1 MLTIIAN
8 QINFVPLLLLK
19 RWVDQSKYDL
29 DTARSLYRA
38 KRYIYTIFMCH
49 LAIEKILKALVV
61 KQTGQPPPKTHNLIN
76 LMKLGNAKLTDEQV
90 KFVSRL
96 SLAGIVTRYPDE
108 LNQGSKGI
116 PAFYRQQLLKV
127 YKGSD

>member
-1 MLTIIAN
+1 
-8 QINFVPLLLLK
+8 
-19 RWVDQSKYDL
+19 
-29 DTARSLYRA
+29 
-38 KRYIYTIFMCH
+38 MCH

-108 LNQGSKGI
+108 LNQALKEYPRSTASSYLKCTREVI
-116 PAFYRQQLLKV
+116 KCLQQQV
-127 YKGSD
+127 E

>member
-1 MLTIIAN
+1 VDP
-8 QINFVPLLLLK
+8 QIK

-108 LNQGSKGI
+108 LNQALKEYPRSTASSYLKCTREVI
-116 PAFYRQQLLKV
+116 KCLQQQV
-127 YKGSD
+127 E